1 MVKSMNKKRCFKNR
15 KGGTRMSEHQ
25 KRVKIELFNDHFE
38 NAKRYQIPRAQ
49 LIIAD
54 IPYNIGKNAYGS
66 RSDWYVG
73 GDNKN
78 GESKK
83 ANSEFFDTDKDFKI
97 YNFFNFCTRL
107 LKKEPKEKGQAPCMI
122 IFCSWQQLN
131 EITEYSKQF
140 GFKHTQ
146 PLFFVKKSSSQV
158 LKANMRIVGAT
169 ECALVLW
176 RDKLPKFR
184 NGRQIGEDGKPI
196 KGTGRM
202 IKDWFE
208 FERDGKDIP
217 KIHPTQKPVN
227 LLKQL
232 IEIYTDEGDVV
243 IDPVAGSC
251 STLRACAELKRSCYG
266 FEIKKN
272 FYNEAKEKM
281 LSNVETQLF

>member
-1 MVKSMNKKRCFKNR
+1 MVR
-15 KGGTRMSEHQ
+15 G
-25 KRVKIELFNDHFE
+25 
-38 NAKRYQIPRAQ
+38 
-49 LIIAD
+49 
-54 IPYNIGKNAYGS
+54 
-66 RSDWYVG
+66 G

-107 LKKEPKEKGQAPCMI
+107 LKKEPKEKGKAPCMI

-196 KGTGRM
+196 KGTGKM

-232 IEIYTDEGDVV
+232 IEIYTDEVDMVNHPPHYQHG
-243 IDPVAGSC
+243 IEPIEFIESHNLNFNLGSAVKYIA
-251 STLRACAELKRSCYG
+251 RAPYKGTELLDLKKAKWFIER
-266 FEIKKN
+266 EIKRHDK
-272 FYNEAKEKM
+272 
-281 LSNVETQLF
+281 